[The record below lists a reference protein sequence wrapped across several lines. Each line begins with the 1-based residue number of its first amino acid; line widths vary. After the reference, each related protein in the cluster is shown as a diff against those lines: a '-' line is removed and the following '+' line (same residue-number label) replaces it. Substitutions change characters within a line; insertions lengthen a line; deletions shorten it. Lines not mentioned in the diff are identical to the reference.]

1 VGFVKVVKNTAYFKR
16 FQVKFKRRRQ
26 CKTDYY
32 ARQRLITQDKNKYKT
47 PKYRFVVRITNR
59 DVICQIFSSDL
70 THDVCLASAYSHEL
84 KRYGITLGLTNY
96 AAAYATG
103 LLLARRVNKK
113 FKLDYEGNTDVDGED
128 FNVEAEDGGK
138 APFKALLDVGLART
152 TTGARIFGALKG
164 ACDGGIDV
172 PHKDRR
178 FPGSKRNEAKEW
190 EGAPEIHRKYIFGVH
205 VSEYMSALK
214 AKDEEAYNVQ
224 FKRYVE
230 AGITAEDIEALYTNA
245 HKAIRA
251 DPSKQRDGLELGY
264 FGKREKARDP
274 AKKPTKKR
282 YRLPKMSIE
291 QHKARIR
298 QKLTAK
304 GINSLLGPQ
313 KEKVAPKADAK
324 KEEKKKEKA
333 PAAAPKADGKKEAAK
348 ADGKK
353 EAAKDGK
360 KEAAKAAP
368 KAEGKKEGAKA
379 EGKKEAAKKAEKPK
393 KA

>member
-1 VGFVKVVKNTAYFKR
+1 
-16 FQVKFKRRRQ
+16 
-26 CKTDYY
+26 
-32 ARQRLITQDKNKYKT
+32 
-47 PKYRFVVRITNR
+47 
-59 DVICQIFSSDL
+59 
-70 THDVCLASAYSHEL
+70 
-84 KRYGITLGLTNY
+84 
-96 AAAYATG
+96 
-103 LLLARRVNKK
+103 LLARRVNKK
-113 FKLDYEGNTDVDGED
+113 FNLDYEGNTDVDGED

-190 EGAPEIHRKYIFGVH
+190 EGAPEVHRKYIFGVH

-214 AKDEEAYNVQ
+214 SKDEEAFNVQ

-230 AGITAEDIEALYTNA
+230 AGVTAEDIEALYTNA

-251 DPSKQRDGLELGY
+251 DPNKKRDGLELGY

-304 GINSLLGPQ
+304 GINSLVGPQ
-313 KEKVAPKADAK
+313 KEKAAPKADAK